1 MTEATIEPG
10 TILADKYRVDRVL
23 GVGGMGMVLAA
34 HHLHLDE
41 RVAIKTLLPAMLN
54 QNEAVERFVR
64 EARAAVKIKSEHVAR
79 VSDVGRLA
87 SGAPYMVMEF
97 LEGEDLAERIAKY
110 GPLPTEQAAEF
121 ILQACEALAE
131 AHAIGIVHRD
141 LKPANLF
148 CVRRADGLL
157 SIKVL
162 DFGISKVTALGS
174 GSGADMGMTKTTAVM
189 GSPYYMAPEQMLSA
203 KNADAQS
210 DIWSL
215 GAVLFELLTGRVP
228 FVADT
233 LPELVLK
240 VSNSPAPDVNE
251 LREDVPLGLRTI
263 VERCLQRDRQRRYLD
278 VGELADALAEF
289 GPAKRARAS
298 AERITR
304 VLDSAGILS
313 RRSRASL
320 DRTLVQYPSAAVAD
334 AKSGTV
340 AAFGQ
345 TTATTRPTSNGKL
358 IAGVGVALLLVAGG
372 AWFFRSAATAEP
384 PSAPVPPTAA
394 ARPEPAV
401 VAAPSV
407 ASPPAKPPA
416 QVEPAQAEPAPAE
429 PAAPPK
435 ATAPKKTAATSA
447 KPTPSSASS
456 ATSSAASSAT
466 PAPSSTSSA
475 PDAPKPKPSSAFGGR
490 L

>member
-1 MTEATIEPG
+1 MTDATIEPG
-10 TILADKYRVDRVL
+10 TIVADKYRVDRVL
-23 GVGGMGMVLAA
+23 GAGGMGVVLAA

-41 RVAIKTLLPAMLN
+41 RVAIKTMLPSMLN
-54 QNEAVERFVR
+54 QKEAVERFLR

-79 VSDVGRLA
+79 VSDVGKLD

-97 LEGEDLAERIAKY
+97 LEGEDLAERIAQH

-131 AHAIGIVHRD
+131 AHAIGIIHRD

-162 DFGISKVTALGS
+162 DFGISKINAAGS
-174 GSGADMGMTKTTAVM
+174 GAGADMGMTKTTAVM
-189 GSPYYMAPEQMLSA
+189 GSPFYMAPEQMLSA

-228 FVADT
+228 FLADT

-240 VSNSPAPDVNE
+240 VSNSPAPNVKD
-251 LREDVPLGLRTI
+251 LRDDVPAGMRAI
-263 VERCLQRDRQRRYLD
+263 VERCLERDRKRRYLD

-298 AERITR
+298 AERVSR
-304 VLDSAGILS
+304 VLVAAGMLS
-313 RRSRASL
+313 RRSDVSL
-320 DRTLVQYPSAAVAD
+320 DQTLVQGSPASQAA
-334 AKSGTV
+334 GTV

-345 TTATTRPTSNGKL
+345 TSPSVRPSGNGRL
-358 IAGVGVALLLVAGG
+358 IGGVAVAVLLAAGVL
-372 AWFFRSAATAEP
+372 WTSRSTRTAEP
-384 PSAPVPPTAA
+384 QPAAVGPT
-394 ARPEPAV
+394 PA
-401 VAAPSV
+401 
-407 ASPPAKPPA
+407 
-416 QVEPAQAEPAPAE
+416 AQAEPPVPAAPSAAAEPVPAPATTPARPVAAAPSPTTE

-435 ATAPKKTAATSA
+435 ATAPRKTAAA
-447 KPTPSSASS
+447 AARPDASG
-456 ATSSAASSAT
+456 SAT
-466 PAPSSTSSA
+466 PGPSTASPAPPPA
-475 PDAPKPKPSSAFGGR
+475 DAPKPKPTSVLGGR